1 LFSLERN
8 DDHRLVTY
16 TRFDLEGPE
25 FGIILND
32 FVLELTSNKTL
43 GIEDSVCGISG
54 DLSLGGITDKTFVFS
69 EGNVRGSGVETLVV
83 GNDLYLLILPDTD
96 A

>member
-1 LFSLERN
+1 M
-8 DDHRLVTY
+8 
-16 TRFDLEGPE
+16 G
-25 FGIILND
+25 
-32 FVLELTSNKTL
+32 
-43 GIEDSVCGISG
+43 
-54 DLSLGGITDKTFVFS
+54 LGGITDKTFVFS